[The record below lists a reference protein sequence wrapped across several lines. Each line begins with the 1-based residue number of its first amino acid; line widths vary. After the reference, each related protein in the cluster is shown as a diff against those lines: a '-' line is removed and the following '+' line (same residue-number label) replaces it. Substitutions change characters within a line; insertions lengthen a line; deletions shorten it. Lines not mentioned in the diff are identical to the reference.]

1 MTLKKLLL
9 TTLLLTGSLTAQS
22 SIGIDINDEDV
33 EILASINLNSL
44 ANYADG
50 TTYILDTSY
59 LHTDGDNMSM
69 IGVSGQN
76 TLQGVPGL
84 TLAFGAKVIFAS
96 DFMALPLMA
105 KGIYTLPLN
114 DSIPTTSLMTSFA
127 YAPSVLSFRDGDNY
141 SEFRLEADM
150 EVISNVHIFTGYRNI
165 DTDYEAGDHTFNNSF
180 YGGLKLSF

>member
-9 TTLLLTGSLTAQS
+9 TTLLLSGSLTAEN
-22 SIGIDINDEDV
+22 SIGLDINNEDI
-33 EILASINLNSL
+33 EILGSVNLNSL

-50 TTYILDTSY
+50 TTYILDASY
-59 LHTDGDNMSM
+59 LHTDGDNMST
-69 IGVSGQN
+69 IGISGQN

-84 TLAFGAKVIFAS
+84 SLAFGAKVVFAEE
-96 DFMALPLMA
+96 FMAVPLMA

-114 DSIPTTSLMTSFA
+114 DSIPTTSLMSTFA
-127 YAPSVLSFRDGDNY
+127 YAPSVLSFRDGDSY

-165 DTDYEAGDHTFNNSF
+165 DTDYEAGDHNFNDSF

>member
-141 SEFRLEADM
+141 SEFKLEADM